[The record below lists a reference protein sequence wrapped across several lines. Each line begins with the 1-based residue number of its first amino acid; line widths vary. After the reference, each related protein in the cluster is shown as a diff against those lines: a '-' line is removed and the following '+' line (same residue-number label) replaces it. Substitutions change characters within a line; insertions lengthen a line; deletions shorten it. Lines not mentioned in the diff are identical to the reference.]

1 MEYLMAI
8 LSGLKGK
15 KVLITGASG
24 GIGRSIS
31 CLFAECGATLGIH
44 YNKNKEDAEYYL
56 WPRRYSVVL

>member
-1 MEYLMAI
+1 MAI

-31 CLFAECGATLGIH
+31 CLFAECGATLGIQWMKEENGH
-44 YNKNKEDAEYYL
+44 SGKNL
-56 WPRRYSVVL
+56 MVN